1 MVISMEVM
9 AQACG
14 SGGTAAGLALGMR
27 LSGAETRVHAFGVCD
42 DEDYFYDFI
51 DGLLSEMDP
60 SHKST
65 GEHGK
70 ERRNEKKGLRFTQA
84 RWPFLMMHPCRL
96 HAAAVH
102 ACCI

>member
-1 MVISMEVM
+1 MVISMYLM

-51 DGLLSEMDP
+51 DGLLSEMDAT
-60 SHKST
+60 HKST
-65 GEHGK
+65 GERGK
-70 ERRNEKKGLRFTQA
+70 ERPDEKEELCITQA
-84 RWPFLMMHPCRL
+84 RWPFVIMHSCRL
-96 HAAAVH
+96 HAVAVH
-102 ACCI
+102 ARCV